1 MNHPEIR
8 MLIRRSMIALL
19 GFAAALGAQ
28 PTTSDIYL
36 ARLTV
41 QNGRVTVGAP
51 INITNRPGYDNQPSF
66 TPDSRAVLYTSTRE
80 DAQSD
85 IYRYDLTAKTINR
98 VTNTPESEYSAT
110 VMPDGARFS
119 VIRVERDSA
128 QRLWSFALDGSD
140 PKLVIESLKPV
151 GYHAWL
157 DANTLAMFVLGS
169 PNALVFG
176 DLRTKKLD
184 TLARGIGRSL
194 AKLPNA
200 PGFSFTQTVDSAA
213 RVRTLAALGAT
224 PVDVVSLPRRVQDLA
239 WLSNGSV
246 LVGSGSKL
254 LSWQPGASAFSEVVD
269 LASAGITDITRL
281 AVSPDGQWLAFVAVP
296 RP

>member
-1 MNHPEIR
+1 MNHSEAG
-8 MLIRRSMIALL
+8 MLIRRSMMALL
-19 GFAAALGAQ
+19 GIAASLNAQ
-28 PTTSDIYL
+28 APTDVYL

-41 QNGRVTVGAP
+41 QNGRLSVGAP
-51 INITNRPGYDNQPSF
+51 TNFTNRPGYDNQPSF

-85 IYRYDLTAKTINR
+85 IYRYDIAAKTIRR
-98 VTNTPESEYSAT
+98 VTNTAESEYSAT
-110 VMPDGARFS
+110 VMPGAKRFS

-140 PKLVIESLKPV
+140 PQLVIESLKPV
-151 GYHAWL
+151 GYHVWL

-176 DLRTKKLD
+176 DLRTKKMD

-200 PGFSFTQTVDSAA
+200 AGFSFTQTVDSAP
-213 RVRTLAALGAT
+213 RVRSMTGPGAT

-239 WLSNGSV
+239 WLPNGSL
-246 LVGSGSKL
+246 LVGSGAKL
-254 LSWQPGASAFSEVVD
+254 MMWQQGASAFSELVD
-269 LASAGITDITRL
+269 LTSVGITDITRL
-281 AVSPDGQWLAFVAVP
+281 TVSPDGQWLAFVAVP